1 MLESG
6 NMIGVGGT
14 NSGNVTPITT
24 HGVSGGGSSS
34 RSSNKGTPPH
44 PRPTQ
49 STSSVSPQPA
59 ILAYH
64 QPFLS
69 LVLSCLKGQDD
80 QRESLLSSI
89 HNQLSQYLVLS
100 KEVIFINKYYRSHVI
115 ISGNFSANR
124 NDSAFKKD
132 VPVIKKLILCKI
144 RLH

>member
-1 MLESG
+1 
-6 NMIGVGGT
+6 MIGLGGS

-44 PRPTQ
+44 PRPSQNTN
-49 STSSVSPQPA
+49 SIPPPPA

-80 QRESLLSSI
+80 QRENLLSSV

-100 KEVIFINKYYRSHVI
+100 KEVNKS
-115 ISGNFSANR
+115 
-124 NDSAFKKD
+124 
-132 VPVIKKLILCKI
+132 I
-144 RLH
+144 RLINTLDEVLYILLLLIGTSWNSRRLCQQ

>member
-1 MLESG
+1 
-6 NMIGVGGT
+6 MIGLGGT

-44 PRPTQ
+44 PRPSQNTN
-49 STSSVSPQPA
+49 SVPPPPA

-80 QRESLLSSI
+80 QRENLLSSV

-100 KEVIFINKYYRSHVI
+100 KEVNKSI
-115 ISGNFSANR
+115 I
-124 NDSAFKKD
+124 
-132 VPVIKKLILCKI
+132 LIIILASFFYILLFLIGTSWNSRRMC
-144 RLH
+144 

>member
-1 MLESG
+1 M
-6 NMIGVGGT
+6 VGLNGT
-14 NSGNVTPITT
+14 NSGNVTPIAT

-44 PRPTQ
+44 PRPSQ
-49 STSSVSPQPA
+49 STNSVVPQPA

-100 KEVIFINKYYRSHVI
+100 KEVI
-115 ISGNFSANR
+115 
-124 NDSAFKKD
+124 
-132 VPVIKKLILCKI
+132 
-144 RLH
+144 

>member
-1 MLESG
+1 
-6 NMIGVGGT
+6 MIGLGGT

-49 STSSVSPQPA
+49 STNSVSPQPA

-100 KEVIFINKYYRSHVI
+100 KEVMQTNIYYE
-115 ISGNFSANR
+115 N
-124 NDSAFKKD
+124 
-132 VPVIKKLILCKI
+132 LTTQYILFY
-144 RLH
+144 

>member
-1 MLESG
+1 
-6 NMIGVGGT
+6 MIGLGGT

-49 STSSVSPQPA
+49 SSNSVAPPPA

-80 QRESLLSSI
+80 QRESLLSSV

-100 KEVIFINKYYRSHVI
+100 KEVRQINKCYKFYIRYYGIFFLLKGTSWYSR
-115 ISGNFSANR
+115 R
-124 NDSAFKKD
+124 M
-132 VPVIKKLILCKI
+132 CQ
-144 RLH
+144 

>member
-1 MLESG
+1 
-6 NMIGVGGT
+6 MIGLGGT

-44 PRPTQ
+44 PRPSQNTN
-49 STSSVSPQPA
+49 SVPPPPA

-80 QRESLLSSI
+80 QRENLLSSV

-100 KEVIFINKYYRSHVI
+100 KEVKQINKFDRHLDKVFYVL
-115 ISGNFSANR
+115 FW
-124 NDSAFKKD
+124 
-132 VPVIKKLILCKI
+132 LIGTSWNSRRMC
-144 RLH
+144 

>member
-1 MLESG
+1 
-6 NMIGVGGT
+6 MIGLGGT

-24 HGVSGGGSSS
+24 HGVGGSGSSS

-49 STSSVSPQPA
+49 STNSVSPQPA

-100 KEVIFINKYYRSHVI
+100 KEVIQTNIYYE
-115 ISGNFSANR
+115 N
-124 NDSAFKKD
+124 
-132 VPVIKKLILCKI
+132 LTT
-144 RLH
+144 

>member
-1 MLESG
+1 
-6 NMIGVGGT
+6 MIGLGST

-24 HGVSGGGSSS
+24 HGVSGGGSS

-44 PRPTQ
+44 PRPSQNTN
-49 STSSVSPQPA
+49 SVTPPPA

-80 QRESLLSSI
+80 QRENLLSSV

-100 KEVIFINKYYRSHVI
+100 KEVNQ
-115 ISGNFSANR
+115 
-124 NDSAFKKD
+124 
-132 VPVIKKLILCKI
+132 
-144 RLH
+144 

>member
-1 MLESG
+1 
-6 NMIGVGGT
+6 MIGLGGT

-44 PRPTQ
+44 PRPSQNTN
-49 STSSVSPQPA
+49 SAPPPPA

-80 QRESLLSSI
+80 QRENLLSSV

-100 KEVIFINKYYRSHVI
+100 KEVNESISLI
-115 ISGNFSANR
+115 IILASF
-124 NDSAFKKD
+124 FYLLLF
-132 VPVIKKLILCKI
+132 LIGTSWNSRRMC
-144 RLH
+144 

>member
-1 MLESG
+1 
-6 NMIGVGGT
+6 MIGLGGT

-44 PRPTQ
+44 PRPSQNTN
-49 STSSVSPQPA
+49 SVPPPPA

-80 QRESLLSSI
+80 QRENLLSSV

-100 KEVIFINKYYRSHVI
+100 KEVNKSISLIIILTSFFIYY
-115 ISGNFSANR
+115 F
-124 NDSAFKKD
+124 
-132 VPVIKKLILCKI
+132 LIGTSWNSRRMC
-144 RLH
+144 

>member
-1 MLESG
+1 
-6 NMIGVGGT
+6 MIGMGGT

-49 STSSVSPQPA
+49 TTNSVPPPPA

-100 KEVIFINKYYRSHVI
+100 KEVKYQC
-115 ISGNFSANR
+115 NR
-124 NDSAFKKD
+124 NLIIFDCIYFI
-132 VPVIKKLILCKI
+132 IKIIGTSWYSRRMC
-144 RLH
+144 

>member
-1 MLESG
+1 
-6 NMIGVGGT
+6 MIGLGGT

-44 PRPTQ
+44 PRPSQNTN
-49 STSSVSPQPA
+49 SVPPPPA

-80 QRESLLSSI
+80 QRENLLSSV

-100 KEVIFINKYYRSHVI
+100 KEVKQINTFDKTSRQSSLCIFMV
-115 ISGNFSANR
+115 NR
-124 NDSAFKKD
+124 NGLEFKKD
-132 VPVIKKLILCKI
+132 VPAIKKLMPHKTL
-144 RLH
+144 

>member
-1 MLESG
+1 
-6 NMIGVGGT
+6 MIGLGGT

-44 PRPTQ
+44 PRPSQNTN
-49 STSSVSPQPA
+49 SVPPPPA

-80 QRESLLSSI
+80 QRENLLSSV

-100 KEVIFINKYYRSHVI
+100 KEVKQINK
-115 ISGNFSANR
+115 FNR
-124 NDSAFKKD
+124 HLDKVFY
-132 VPVIKKLILCKI
+132 VLIWLIGTSWNSRRMCQQ
-144 RLH
+144 

>member
-1 MLESG
+1 
-6 NMIGVGGT
+6 MIGLGGT

-44 PRPTQ
+44 PRPSQNTN
-49 STSSVSPQPA
+49 SVPPPPA

-80 QRESLLSSI
+80 QRENLLSSV

-100 KEVIFINKYYRSHVI
+100 KEVNKSISLITILASFFIYY
-115 ISGNFSANR
+115 F
-124 NDSAFKKD
+124 
-132 VPVIKKLILCKI
+132 LIGTSWNSRRMC
-144 RLH
+144 